1 MIKIENVCIYFILL
15 YSIWYFPGVAGL
27 ILSYTLTCQQSLY
40 WGTKLSAD
48 LEKAVVSVERVNEY
62 QKVDN
67 ETDIMTGKYKNH
79 IKYILEA

>member
-1 MIKIENVCIYFILL
+1 M
-15 YSIWYFPGVAGL
+15 
-27 ILSYTLTCQQSLY
+27 
-40 WGTKLSAD
+40 SAD